1 MKAKQIKLEKQ
12 LDSAPPF
19 KASPPAATRAE
30 LREQR
35 VGDAAQTYDTASDTL
50 RTPSPKAGGGENTV
64 QELRSMVQKRQE
76 ERRIKDELRLASLV
90 EVIPS
95 SYVADN
101 GYYHVRRERFFF

>member
-50 RTPSPKAGGGENTV
+50 RTPSPKAGGGEHCPRV
-64 QELRSMVQKRQE
+64 AVHGAEAARGKADQGRAA
-76 ERRIKDELRLASLV
+76 ASISCGGNSIVLCC
-90 EVIPS
+90 
-95 SYVADN
+95 
-101 GYYHVRRERFFF
+101 